1 MGNAKRRHGA
11 RTSGFHHQLCLGTK
25 MDKTH
30 CLRYCLPCFKW
41 REAPCCPKV
50 LGIATISQH
59 QVNRAGGASR
69 EQLGCPGDT
78 VCHRLDCHH
87 HHHHV
92 LLAGSSTCA
101 GPMHPGE
108 TPCTLLL
115 LTDEPSPPFPV
126 FPSLQEANGPKGLTP
141 EKRGK
146 KAQHI
151 KTKQNKP
158 IRNQESPCGSLQ
170 SAKSNKG
177 RGRGFTSV
185 V

>member
-1 MGNAKRRHGA
+1 MPKILSSLFQVEGSTMLPESSGYSYYFTAPGQQGWRRLK
-11 RTSGFHHQLCLGTK
+11 S
-25 MDKTH
+25 D
-30 CLRYCLPCFKW
+30 P
-41 REAPCCPKV
+41 P
-50 LGIATISQH
+50 
-59 QVNRAGGASR
+59 

-78 VCHRLDCHH
+78 VCHWLDCHHH